1 MDFKPRSI
9 NNIDINYFLNGACY
23 FKFTDNNI
31 KNKDKEKSM
40 QNIGMIV
47 REDIDNYF
55 VENIKTKE
63 IEVVGKLPESGFKV
77 TEYIAYSLDE
87 KTIHQTYKY
96 NSLPS
101 NSIITETNEIDGL
114 IFFSTPFHI
123 VGCLS
128 QKEAELGFDEF
139 FQKSSCNFVKNL
151 QYIENEADGHYDVKG
166 DIGLYYNERF
176 SAENFVDKFNEK
188 FHNDVKTVRQNL
200 EAELAII
207 ENEKAVIKVSHNLFL
222 VSVLMVIAV
231 ILVGS
236 FFRL

>member
-47 REDIDNYF
+47 REDINNYF

-63 IEVVGKLPESGFKV
+63 IEVVEKLPESEFKA
-77 TEYIAYSLDE
+77 TEYIAYSLE
-87 KTIHQTYKY
+87 KKTLYQTYKY
-96 NSLPS
+96 NLLPS
-101 NSIITETNEIDGL
+101 KNIITKTDDIDGL
-114 IFFSTPFHI
+114 IFFSSPFHI

-128 QKEAELGFDEF
+128 EKEAELGFDEF

-166 DIGLYYNERF
+166 DIGLYYNEGF
-176 SAENFVDKFNEK
+176 SAGNLVDKFNEK

-200 EAELAII
+200 EAELAVI
-207 ENEKAVIKVSHNLFL
+207 ENEKAIIKVSHNLLL

-231 ILVGS
+231 ILIGS
-236 FFRL
+236 FFKL